1 MKRAGVDGLTLA
13 DNSLASPR
21 ICNATMASLVKKKVG
36 LDSLVH
42 ITCRDRNLNPLS
54 YLMGLHTAGIRD
66 ILAITGDPT
75 KIGDFPGATSVYDA
89 TSFELIKLIKQFNE
103 GISFSGKSLREKT
116 QFKVAAAFNPNV
128 RNIGKSV
135 ERMEKKNTDGIDY
148 FLTQPVFSLEKILEV
163 GEATK
168 HITAPIYIGIMPLVS
183 ARNAEFLHNEVP
195 GIKLP
200 DDIRRRMAKTEG
212 KPRQAKEEG
221 LAIAKEL
228 NI

>member
-1 MKRAGVDGLTLA
+1 
-13 DNSLASPR
+13 
-21 ICNATMASLVKKKVG
+21 
-36 LDSLVH
+36 
-42 ITCRDRNLNPLS
+42 
-54 YLMGLHTAGIRD
+54 MGLHTAGIRD

-135 ERMEKKNTDGIDY
+135 ERMEKKIKYGADYFLKYGADY

-200 DDIRRRMAKTEG
+200 DDINFQMILEEEWQKQKESQGRRRKRDLRLP
-212 KPRQAKEEG
+212 KS
-221 LAIAKEL
+221 
-228 NI
+228 